1 MHPGRFGE
9 SHAEYQF
16 ILGAAQARRRVVK
29 MIYDRTFKQLIT
41 CVNSQIEELSEELE
55 EP

>member
-1 MHPGRFGE
+1 
-9 SHAEYQF
+9 
-16 ILGAAQARRRVVK
+16 

-55 EP
+55 EPWYQGKLFLSWNFYMKRKKTFRKNSA